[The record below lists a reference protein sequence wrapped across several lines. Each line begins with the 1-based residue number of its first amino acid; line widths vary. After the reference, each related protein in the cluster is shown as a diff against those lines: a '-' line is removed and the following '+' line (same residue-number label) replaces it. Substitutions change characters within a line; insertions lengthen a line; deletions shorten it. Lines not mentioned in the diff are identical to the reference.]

1 MVKVT
6 KPAYF
11 PEIVI
16 LDKEKPPLK
25 EEQKTFSVPKQVLE
39 RWQMSSN
46 LPRTPHTKGYI
57 KEKLSLLKITKDAEH
72 ASKFKEIKS
81 RAFENK
87 ERREKINAPG
97 TAASR
102 GGSFNKENIPRVAEL
117 AQPKRRFRD
126 RDTFGVQTVRALS
139 GTYLLST
146 PPKRFQPQST
156 HEKFDPIHNGT
167 SIFLGKE
174 KEISEKSFTRQ
185 RHEELLKQGIC
196 QSNPSLNNGKGSLTK
211 QQIATGNRDFI
222 LNSRIAHIKDRAG
235 FKKIEEIYK
244 NRGKPVSLANLSE
257 EAKVDL
263 QEEIQARR
271 EEGAIPKK
279 GDWIVVRLLKMFD
292 FSRP

>member
-1 MVKVT
+1 VTWLDIFST
-6 KPAYF
+6 KP
-11 PEIVI
+11 
-16 LDKEKPPLK
+16 EKPPLK
-25 EEQKTFSVPKQVLE
+25 EEQKTFFVPKQVLE

-46 LPRTPHTKGYI
+46 LRRTPHTKEYI
-57 KEKLSLLKITKDAEH
+57 KQKLSLLKITKDAEH

-87 ERREKINAPG
+87 ERREKINASG
-97 TAASR
+97 TAPSR
-102 GGSFNKENIPRVAEL
+102 GSSFNKQNIRPKDGVA
-117 AQPKRRFRD
+117 
-126 RDTFGVQTVRALS
+126 FGVQSASALS

-156 HEKFDPIHNGT
+156 PEKFDPIHNRT

-174 KEISEKSFTRQ
+174 KEFPEKSFTRQ

-196 QSNPSLNNGKGSLTK
+196 QSDPSLNDIKEFLKK
-211 QQIATGNRDFI
+211 QEIATGNRDFI

-263 QEEIQARR
+263 QDEIQARR
-271 EEGAIPKK
+271 EKGTIPKK
-279 GDWIVVRLLKMFD
+279 GDRIVVRLLKIFD